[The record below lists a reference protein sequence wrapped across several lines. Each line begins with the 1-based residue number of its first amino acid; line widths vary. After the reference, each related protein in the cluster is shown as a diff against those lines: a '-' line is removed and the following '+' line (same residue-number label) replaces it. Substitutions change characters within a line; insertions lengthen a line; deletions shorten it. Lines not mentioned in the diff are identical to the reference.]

1 MPHGGGRKS
10 ASRARALWLALY
22 ILLVLAPLVF
32 ALAAP
37 RPAGRSFLVDVSA
50 ALGFGAF
57 TILALQFVLPARAR
71 PFTAHFGVDVLV
83 RFHKQIGSALVV
95 LVLVHVVVLLLDD
108 PAKVH
113 LFVPVAAPWR
123 AEAGLASVLALG
135 GLLATTAWRRRLRLS
150 YEDWRAIHCILG
162 LAALGFAFAH
172 LAGVGRYMRLS
183 TIWVTATLAIV
194 GATAALFHLRVGRP
208 LRSARSSFRVRE
220 VRRERGGATTVALE
234 AWGHDGT
241 AFAPGAFA
249 WLKLAEAPFALAEHP
264 FSYASSAH
272 RPASPE
278 FTIKASGDFTSGL
291 HELRPGARM
300 LVDGPHGSFEP
311 RPGLPLLLVVA
322 GIGITPAMSILRT
335 IADAGD
341 ATPVTLV
348 YGSRRWEEITF
359 REELTALNGRL
370 GIRVFN
376 VLSDPHSTWRGPRGR
391 IGAAVL
397 ERVLAAVPRPAQA
410 FICGPP
416 AMVDAAST
424 SLDEVGF
431 PRERVHAERF

>member
-1 MPHGGGRKS
+1 VALGGSRKS

-22 ILLVLAPLVF
+22 LLLVLAPLVF
-32 ALAAP
+32 ALASP
-37 RPAGRSFLVDVSA
+37 RPSGRSFSVDVAA

-71 PFTAHFGVDVLV
+71 PFTAPFGVDVLV
-83 RFHKQIGSALVV
+83 RFHKQVGSAMVV
-95 LVLVHVVVLLLDD
+95 LVLAHLVMLIIDD

-123 AEAGLASVLALG
+123 AQAGLASVLALG
-135 GLLATTAWRRRLRLS
+135 GLLVTTAWRSRLRLS

-162 LAALGFAFAH
+162 VAALGFAFAH
-172 LAGVGRYMRLS
+172 LVGVGRYMSLS
-183 TIWVTATLAIV
+183 TVWVTATLALV
-194 GATAALFHLRVGRP
+194 GATGALFHLRVGRP

-234 AWGHDGT
+234 ASGHDGT
-241 AFAPGAFA
+241 AFAPGSFA
-249 WLKLAEAPFALAEHP
+249 WLKPAEAPFALAEHP

-278 FTIKASGDFTSGL
+278 FTIKAAGDFTSEL
-291 HELRPGARM
+291 HQLRPGAKM

-311 RPGLPLLLVVA
+311 RPGVSLLLVVA

-348 YGSRRWEEITF
+348 YGSRRWDEITF

-376 VLSDPHSTWRGPRGR
+376 VLSDPHPAWGGPQGR

-397 ERVLAAVPRPAQA
+397 RHVLAVVPRPAQA
-410 FICGPP
+410 FVCGPP
-416 AMVDAAST
+416 AMVDAAAT
-424 SLDEVGF
+424 ALEEVGF
-431 PRERVHAERF
+431 PRESVHAERF